1 MIHIL
6 QMRNRKQDE
15 AGSLAA
21 AAGGGLYTR
30 LSDSSPLSPPDPSSS
45 DQWGT
50 GSPRH
55 NPRPSSRTENPRVIG
70 KEEGGPSDRVRAGG
84 QEKGRASEQGPP
96 CSPRKTP
103 SLHAH
108 RAQAAPHAHPRGL
121 TKPKFQ
127 CHTRTSSTRTRQPT
141 WSTESQPGMTWTSPL

>member
-21 AAGGGLYTR
+21 AAGGGLYTP
-30 LSDSSPLSPPDPSSS
+30 LWLKSPLP
-45 DQWGT
+45 
-50 GSPRH
+50 
-55 NPRPSSRTENPRVIG
+55 PRPQLFWSVRDSEPQAQPQDLVKNGEPQSNRR
-70 KEEGGPSDRVRAGG
+70 GGRWPDRVRAGC
-84 QEKGRASEQGPP
+84 QEKGRTSEQGTP

-121 TKPKFQ
+121 TNPKFQ
-127 CHTRTSSTRTRQPT
+127 CHTRTSSARTCQPT